1 MSSFIFNDSYPQ
13 AYIDN
18 ENAIAKK
25 LNMVVWI
32 EDLDQGISLVPVY
45 SKVKYGDPGIVY
57 GTPGLVYGAFRLNDK
72 TRVGLSLE
80 SNLTI
85 SQRLEPE
92 QGRASV
98 STMSLVFV
106 DINEWFSALISP
118 GQTLDE
124 ILGNKLIKIY
134 IGYQN
139 QSFPED
145 YFVVFRG
152 YASNTRAQ
160 AGKITIQLSDS
171 NLKRRSKI
179 FSDDKTSTV
188 GAISDTDTSIQ
199 VLNTDAFIKQT
210 LGPNGGYDSSIRT
223 LLRIEDELM
232 EYGPSGIPDSTHF
245 TVTRGVDGTTAVAHD
260 NNTDIVQVIRLE
272 GNCIDIALKIM
283 MSGWGGAYKT
293 DVKIMS
299 IKNCADYGIF
309 ANALRMPNGYDLVDN
324 VNVRPGD
331 YVTVTGSTQ
340 GNDGTYIVESI
351 DSSDNQLNNILFF
364 TTPFPGLQEYPAST
378 VTLSFRSKY
387 DVYPNKC
394 GAKMRPSEVDVA
406 AWEDLRDTFYPD
418 SLSQM
423 LFFIDQ
429 TKSAKEFIEKEILL
443 PTGAYSVT
451 RFGRLSC
458 KITLPPIAGQKI
470 NVLDKS
476 NVKEP
481 GGIIVERA
489 LNTRRFFNEI
499 SYSYDH
505 NFIFDK
511 FLSTFNNLD
520 TDSLNKIGVSSVMP
534 IQSLGIKTGL
544 NGLDIITKKSD
555 YLLSRY
561 KDAAFE
567 IQNIKTNWGVASLI
581 EAGDTIVIQDNGDLQ
596 ITNLST
602 GERNL
607 GTQLFE
613 VIDRSIDIRTGDATL
628 KVLSN
633 IGYQISDRF
642 GVISPTSQV
651 AATGSTAS
659 QIKIEDSFGKEF
671 PNNESKKWD
680 AIIGQRIYVH
690 KKDYSMGFDRILT
703 SFSTSD
709 PYLMNIDSPIGVPLD
724 ADWVV
729 DVADYSDTIQTETEM
744 LKTLYSYIDPV
755 EPVVAGIDQKN
766 FTVLLANI
774 DKFAVG
780 QPVSV
785 HNADFSLDSVE
796 TTVQAINVNQ
806 ITVKDD
812 LGFVPSTGDLIELIG
827 FKDGKGPY
835 RIL

>member
-18 ENAIAKK
+18 ENAISKK

-57 GTPGLVYGAFRLNDK
+57 GLPGLMYGAFRLNDK
-72 TRVGLSLE
+72 TRIGLSLE
-80 SNLTI
+80 SNLVI

-92 QGRASV
+92 QGRAAV

-106 DINEWFSALISP
+106 DLDEWFSSLISP

-152 YASNTRAQ
+152 YVSSTRAQ
-160 AGKITIQLSDS
+160 AGKITMQLSDS

-179 FSDDKTSTV
+179 FSNEKTSLV
-188 GAISDTDTSIQ
+188 APISNTDTTLQ
-199 VLNTDAFIKQT
+199 VLNTDAFIKQV
-210 LGPNGGYDSSIRT
+210 LGPDATYDSSIRT

-232 EYGPSGIPDSTHF
+232 EYGPTGIVDTTHF
-245 TVTRGVDGTTAVAHD
+245 SVTRGVDGTTAVAHAA
-260 NNTDIVQVIRLE
+260 NTDINQVIVLE
-272 GNCIDIALKIM
+272 GNCLDLALKIM

-293 DVKIMS
+293 DVSIMS

-309 ANALRMPNGYDLVDN
+309 SNALRMPNGYDLIDV

-340 GNDGTYIVESI
+340 GNDGTYIVQSI
-351 DSSDNQLNNILFF
+351 DSSDNQLNNILYF
-364 TTPFPGLQEYPAST
+364 TTDFPGNQEYPATT
-378 VTLSFRSKY
+378 VKLSFRSKY
-387 DVYPNKC
+387 DVYPDKC
-394 GAKMRPSEVDVA
+394 GSKMRPSEVDVA

-423 LFFIDQ
+423 QFYIGDQ
-429 TKSAKEFIEKEILL
+429 QSGKEFIEKEILL

-458 KITLPPIAGQKI
+458 KITLPPIAGSKI
-470 NVLDKS
+470 NVLDNT

-481 GGIIVERA
+481 ASIIVERA
-489 LNTRRFFNEI
+489 LNTRRFFNQI
-499 SYSYDH
+499 NYSYDY
-505 NFIFDK
+505 NFIYDK
-511 FLSTFNNLD
+511 FLSVFDNLD

-534 IQSLGIKTGL
+534 IEAKGIKTGL
-544 NGLDIITKKSD
+544 NGLDLLSKKSD
-555 YLLSRY
+555 YLLKRY

-567 IQNIKTNWGVASLI
+567 VQNIKTNWGVASLI
-581 EAGDTIVIQDNGDLQ
+581 EAGDTIVISDNGGLQ

-602 GERNL
+602 GKRDL

-633 IGYQISDRF
+633 IGYQVSDRF

-651 AATGSTAS
+651 APTGSS
-659 QIKIEDSFGKEF
+659 SLQIKIMDSFGEEF
-671 PNNESKKWD
+671 PNNEAKKWD
-680 AIIGQRIYVH
+680 ALTGQKIYIH
-690 KKDYSMGFDRILT
+690 KKDYSQGFERILLG
-703 SFSTSD
+703 FSASD
-709 PYLMNIDSPIGVPLD
+709 PYLMNIDSPIGVTLD
-724 ADWVV
+724 SDWVV
-729 DVADYSDTIQTETEM
+729 DVADYSDTVLTETAM
-744 LKTLYSYIDPV
+744 LKTLYSYIDPTLS
-755 EPVVAGIDQKN
+755 VVGGVDNFN

-774 DKFAVG
+774 DWFGVG
-780 QPVSV
+780 KPVSI
-785 HNADFSLDSVE
+785 HSADFSLDSNE
-796 TTVQAINVNQ
+796 TTVQSINTNQ
-806 ITVKDD
+806 ITTKDD
-812 LGFVPSTGDLIELIG
+812 LGFTPSAGQLVELIG
-827 FKDGKGPY
+827 FKDGTGPY